1 MYNKDIISE
10 RLKIPFEKAQ
20 SNLRKIFEQ
29 YGVTKKS
36 IESWIDTSDFY
47 SMLDEYGEL
56 NDYGKEVMEK
66 WKHRFGDLHGEMNFG
81 MYMID

>member
-36 IESWIDTSDFY
+36 IDSW
-47 SMLDEYGEL
+47 
-56 NDYGKEVMEK
+56 
-66 WKHRFGDLHGEMNFG
+66 
-81 MYMID
+81 

>member
-1 MYNKDIISE
+1 
-10 RLKIPFEKAQ
+10 
-20 SNLRKIFEQ
+20 
-29 YGVTKKS
+29 
-36 IESWIDTSDFY
+36 
-47 SMLDEYGEL
+47 MLNEYGEL

>member
-1 MYNKDIISE
+1 MYNKDNISE

-47 SMLDEYGEL
+47 SMLNEYGEL
-56 NDYGKEVMEK
+56 NDYGKKLMEK
-66 WKHRFGDLHGEMNFG
+66 WKHRFGDIHGEMNFE